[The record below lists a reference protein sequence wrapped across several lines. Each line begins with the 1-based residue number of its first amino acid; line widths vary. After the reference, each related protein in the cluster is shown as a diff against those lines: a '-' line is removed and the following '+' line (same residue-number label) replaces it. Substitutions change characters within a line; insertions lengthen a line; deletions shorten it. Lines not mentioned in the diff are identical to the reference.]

1 MINLELVGLRSGA
14 QFIMQQMFTR
24 KTMIDLLVDMEQLF
38 RIWIGGTLLFYYCMK
53 FTVYSVPAVLKDS
66 Q

>member
-1 MINLELVGLRSGA
+1 MINLELVGLFCGV

-24 KTMIDLLVDMEQLF
+24 KIMIDLLVDTEELF

-53 FTVYSVPAVLKDS
+53 FTFYSVPAVLKDS